1 MDRRQ
6 RTLLFLYGNANIAGS
21 ALGIFG
27 LLLFLV
33 LSVILGGSP
42 LLLLIVPA
50 LYAIGWLGASL
61 LEKPAG
67 DLRLRHQ
74 LTAAE
79 IQNELD
85 GLVRS
90 LRGRVPQEVVD
101 RVLSI
106 KGSIVSILP
115 QILDLTSADYDIY
128 TIRKTALDY
137 LPETLANYLKL
148 PPAYRNL
155 HPVKDGKTPK
165 QLLIEQLDLL
175 DQKMKEIVQN
185 FAQNDTQQL
194 MAQGRFLESRFGKP
208 DLSPDA
214 WARLDAQGGTAN
226 EGARR
231 L

>member
-6 RTLLFLYGNANIAGS
+6 RALLFLYGNANIAGS
-21 ALGIFG
+21 ALGILG
-27 LLLFLV
+27 LLLFCLI
-33 LSVILGGSP
+33 SVVLGGSP
-42 LLLLIVPA
+42 LLLLVVPA
-50 LYAIGWLGASL
+50 LYAIGWLGVSL
-61 LEKPAG
+61 FEKPSA

-74 LTAAE
+74 LTVAE
-79 IQNELD
+79 IQSELD
-85 GLVRS
+85 SLVRS
-90 LRGRVPQEVVD
+90 LRGRVPPEIVD

-106 KGSIVSILP
+106 KDSIVSILP
-115 QILDLTSADYDIY
+115 HIVDLTSADYDIY

-165 QLLIEQLDLL
+165 QLLLDQLDLL

-194 MAQGRFLESRFGKP
+194 MAQGRFLESRFGKT
-208 DLSPDA
+208 DLAP
-214 WARLDAQGGTAN
+214 GG
-226 EGARR
+226 
-231 L
+231 